1 VAGKAPKKARAR
13 GEELRGERLSY
24 GAPVSV
30 GGRTVITV
38 TRVRAS
44 RNGKGRS
51 VDSAP
56 MGYIEITA
64 EGSAYHAIDEPDR
77 NGRALRAVAATTA
90 TAVVGL
96 LAGARAIRSSRRAPR
111 LLPPAR
117 HR

>member
-1 VAGKAPKKARAR
+1 VARKGAKKRRPR
-13 GEELRGERLSY
+13 GDDLRGERLSY
-24 GAPVSV
+24 GTPVSV

-64 EGSAYHAIDEPDR
+64 EGSTYHPIDEPDR
-77 NGRALRAVAATTA
+77 NGRALRAVAATTV
-90 TAVVGL
+90 TTVVGL
-96 LAGARAIRSSRRAPR
+96 LAGARVLRSPRRSPR
-111 LLPPAR
+111 LLPPGR
-117 HR
+117 H